1 MAAYWLMKT
10 EPSEYSYSDLEREK
24 KTRWTG
30 VANPLALKHMR
41 SMKKGDFAF
50 IYHTGDEKAVVGI
63 AEIISDSYADPGSKD
78 PKLAVVDLRPRE
90 RLGKPVTL
98 SEIKANKAFAGFELV
113 RMPRLSVMPVP
124 ARLWETIQRMAR

>member
-41 SMKKGDFAF
+41 SMKKGDLAY
-50 IYHTGDEKAVVGI
+50 IYHTGNEKAVVGI
-63 AEIISDSYADPGSKD
+63 AKLASDPYADPGAKD
-78 PKLAVVDLRPRE
+78 PRMTVVDLSPRE

-98 SEIKANKAFAGFELV
+98 AEVKANKLFAGFELV

-124 ARLWETIQRMAR
+124 TGLWETIQRMAK